1 MREEEKREKNSLLAT
16 EISVARER
24 ERDAQEEYEEEE
36 RVREEEKKRKKFS
49 SFSHS
54 LLLFLVRVTP
64 SQEPSLVKT
73 GTRETRVA
81 DASGADMAETWLPR
95 PVSSCRGVHVA
106 ASCAR

>member
-36 RVREEEKKRKKFS
+36 RVREEEKKRKIFS

-54 LLLFLVRVTP
+54 LLIFLVRVTP

-73 GTRETRVA
+73 
-81 DASGADMAETWLPR
+81 R
-95 PVSSCRGVHVA
+95 PVLTWQRRGFRV
-106 ASCAR
+106 R

>member
-36 RVREEEKKRKKFS
+36 RVREEENFFLFFLS
-49 SFSHS
+49 LSPS
-54 LLLFLVRVTP
+54 LL
-64 SQEPSLVKT
+64 
-73 GTRETRVA
+73 GAGNAVA
-81 DASGADMAETWLPR
+81 GAVVGEDASGADMAETWLPR